1 MNIQLSDIY
10 KIQEV
15 LEGTKSPNFLTLF
28 KNKVSVASFNY
39 GELFTLV
46 SMVKLP
52 TIGPS
57 NYGSLLHKYGFSCH
71 TRMIWLPWLPN
82 LTLDRPRLTGAS
94 FASASEVSGYAS

>member
-28 KNKVSVASFNY
+28 ENKVSVASFNY
-39 GELFTLV
+39 GDLCTLV
-46 SMVKLP
+46 SMVTLP

-57 NYGSLLHKYGFSCH
+57 NYGPLLHKYFFSFH
-71 TRMIWLPWLPN
+71 TRMIWLPRLPN
-82 LTLDRPRLTGAS
+82 LTLDSPRLTGAS
-94 FASASEVSGYAS
+94 FASTYEVSGSAS